1 MTHDWYQI
9 LHDFAGPIATFV
21 AAIAAAFITFYFGR
35 VQAKIA
41 RQQAELA
48 SVRLKND
55 LFDRRFA
62 VFDAAR
68 HLLFD
73 EIEVHRNVTE
83 AGFQAYRRGI
93 ANVVFLFDDD
103 DLQNYFDDLR
113 KRAIRLRLLKSE
125 LNRLEIGEQRT

>member
-9 LHDFAGPIATFV
+9 LHDFAGPVATFV
-21 AAIAAAFITFYFGR
+21 AAVTVAFITFKFGR

-68 HLLFD
+68 HLFFD
-73 EIEVHRNVTE
+73 EIEIHRNVTE
-83 AGFQAYRRGI
+83 AGFQAYLRGI
-93 ANVVFLFDDD
+93 ADAIFLFDDEGLD
-103 DLQNYFDDLR
+103 NYLNDLR
-113 KRAIRLRLLKSE
+113 KRANRLRFLNSELIRLA
-125 LNRLEIGEQRT
+125 I